1 MFKPILSLLVIVS
14 SVGFSLF
21 YVLPV
26 YRQLGMKQADLTMLN
41 DTIKQTD
48 EVKDV
53 IDQTKKSM
61 DEVTA
66 AEDARFKT
74 FLPEQI
80 DEIRFINNIVRA
92 GAMRNIVIEGITIA
106 KAKEGTGEMKTEG
119 SSAFDGLKKVFS
131 LTGQESG
138 GVLTSDVRESHATIK
153 ANFSFIASYPAT
165 LLFLGDLEKSL
176 NLININSLSFREYT
190 DTSDKKGVKSSS
202 IPLYQATI
210 EIETYSLK

>member
-1 MFKPILSLLVIVS
+1 MFKPILSLLVIAS
-14 SVGFSLF
+14 SVGFSFF
-21 YVLPV
+21 YVVPA

-48 EVKDV
+48 EIKDV

-92 GAMRNIVIEGITIA
+92 GAVRSIVIEGITTA
-106 KAKEGTGEMKTEG
+106 KAKEGAGEMKTEG

-138 GVLTSDVRESHATIK
+138 GALTSDVRESHATTK

-176 NLININSLSFREYT
+176 HLININSLSFREYT
-190 DTSDKKGVKSSS
+190 DTSDKKGAKSSS